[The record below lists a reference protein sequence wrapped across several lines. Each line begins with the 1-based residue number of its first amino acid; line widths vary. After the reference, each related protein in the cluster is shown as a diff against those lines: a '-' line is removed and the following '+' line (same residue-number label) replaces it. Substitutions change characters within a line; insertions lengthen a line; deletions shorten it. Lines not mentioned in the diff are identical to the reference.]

1 MTIRRFA
8 LRALFVLAALTV
20 ARGAAAQADD
30 RIQGRVVNPSD
41 APLSRVLVT
50 LRDSSGDDTPT
61 VTSPDGR
68 FLLGGL
74 DPGTYELI
82 VEFAGFTTYRTT
94 ITLPRPKPED
104 LLIRLAFA
112 PPAAKPGATPP
123 PPAPPPVQP
132 APTPTTPAAPPQ
144 PVPAA
149 PTAPAK
155 PVPTAPPPTQVA
167 PPASPAPA
175 APPTAATPIV
185 PAPATAPAR
194 GPITTGNAEFV
205 PIPDRWRLEFP
216 QWQRYPED
224 TETPFVRNRGLD
236 PYDQNVL
243 KGDIPIAGENLFLNL
258 SFVSETPFE
267 FRKVPTPTG
276 LSTERAGAAS
286 DQFFGEGEQYSVGPT
301 GVFSFELFKG
311 STAFKPRDWAIRITP
326 VFNLNY
332 VSTKERS
339 SLNVSPAHPS
349 TRRTMMLAVQEA
361 FAEYKLADIGEN
373 YDFISVRA
381 GLQPFNSDFRGFL
394 FRDTNFGVRAFG
406 NWGQNRNQ
414 WNLAYFDQI
423 EKDTNS
429 DLNLFG
435 FARSEEAGLKF
446 DGFVKDFRKQRV
458 FIANFYR
465 QDFLT
470 PGYTISPSFHANLDD
485 GTELFYDHN
494 GFLTRPSPVGVVR
507 PHRVRAFYAGLG
519 GDGHIGV
526 LNLTHQIYAA
536 FGTDEF
542 NGIAG
547 KETTINAQFGAVELS
562 IDRNWWRPRLS
573 FVFAS
578 GDKDPGDDRAQGF
591 DAIVDNP
598 NFAGGPFS
606 FWVRQGLR
614 LPFTGV
620 SLVGRSSLLPSL
632 RASKSEGQANF
643 VNPGLLLAN
652 VGIDAEL
659 TTKMRLTTNFSAL
672 RFHRTEVL
680 RRLLFQDQIDAAIG
694 YDGSVGIQYRPWLND
709 NVVITTGASVF
720 KPASGFKQIFA
731 GGILYTPFV
740 VLTLTY

>member
-1 MTIRRFA
+1 MRIRQFA
-8 LRALFVLAALTV
+8 LRALLVVAALAA
-20 ARGAAAQADD
+20 AHGAAAQTDD

-50 LRDSSGDDTPT
+50 LRDSTGDDTPT

-74 DPGTYELI
+74 DPGTYDLT
-82 VEFAGFTTYRTT
+82 VEAPGFTPFRTR

-104 LLIRLAFA
+104 LLIRLQFATAKPAPTPAPPPPTTKPAA
-112 PPAAKPGATPP
+112 PPAAPTTKPVPPPPTAKPVAPPVTPATPP
-123 PPAPPPVQP
+123 A
-132 APTPTTPAAPPQ
+132 TP
-144 PVPAA
+144 
-149 PTAPAK
+149 PAK
-155 PVPTAPPPTQVA
+155 PVPVA
-167 PPASPAPA
+167 PPVAAPQ
-175 APPTAATPIV
+175 APPTPPPVRPT
-185 PAPATAPAR
+185 

-224 TETPFVRNRGLD
+224 SETPFVRNRGLD

-243 KGDIPIAGENLFLNL
+243 KGDLPIAGENLFLNL
-258 SFVSETPFE
+258 TFVSETPFE

-276 LSTERAGAAS
+276 FSTERAGS
-286 DQFFGEGEQYSVGPT
+286 ENDLFFGEGEQYSVGPT
-301 GVFSFELFKG
+301 GVFSFELFHG

-332 VSTKERS
+332 VSTKERGG
-339 SLNVSPAHPS
+339 LNISPAQPS
-349 TRRTMMLAVQEA
+349 TRRRMMLAIQEA
-361 FAEYKLADIGEN
+361 FAEYKIADIGEN

-406 NWGQNRNQ
+406 NWGRNRNQ

-423 EKDTNS
+423 EKETNS

-435 FARSEEAGLKF
+435 FTRPKEASLKF
-446 DGFVKDFRKQRV
+446 DGLVKDFRKQRV
-458 FIANFYR
+458 FIANFFH

-485 GTELFYDHN
+485 GQEFFYDEN
-494 GFLTRPSPVGVVR
+494 GFLARPSPVGLIR
-507 PHRVRAFYAGLG
+507 PHSVKAYYAGIG

-536 FGTDEF
+536 FGTDEL

-547 KETTINAQFGAVELS
+547 KETKINAQFGAIELS
-562 IDRNWWRPRLS
+562 IDRNWWRPRISL
-573 FVFAS
+573 VFAS
-578 GDKDPGDDRAQGF
+578 GDKDPDDDKAQGF

-614 LPFTGV
+614 LPTTGV
-620 SLVGRSSLLPSL
+620 ALVGRSSFLPSL
-632 RASKSEGQANF
+632 RSSKSEGQANF

-652 VGIDAEL
+652 VGVDAEL

-672 RFHRTEVL
+672 RFHRTDVL
-680 RRLLFQDQIDAAIG
+680 RRLLFQDNVDAAIG

-709 NVVITTGASVF
+709 NVVVTTGASVF

-731 GGILYTPFV
+731 DGILYTPFV